1 MFHYIVSII
10 TAISFSTVVISV
22 FGLKEC
28 DDDDTLFWFRI
39 FVIAGVATLIGMLYI
54 VCVEGI

>member
-1 MFHYIVSII
+1 MFHYIASII
-10 TAISFSTVVISV
+10 TAISFSTVATSV
-22 FGLKEC
+22 FSLKEC

-39 FVIAGVATLIGMLYI
+39 FVIAGVVTLIGMYI

>member
-1 MFHYIVSII
+1 MFHYITSII
-10 TAISFSTVVISV
+10 TAISFSSVVTSV

-28 DDDDTLFWFRI
+28 DDDDTLFWARI
-39 FVIAGVATLIGMLYI
+39 FVIASVVTLIGMYI

>member
-1 MFHYIVSII
+1 MFHYIASII
-10 TAISFSTVVISV
+10 TAISFSTVAISV

-39 FVIAGVATLIGMLYI
+39 FVIAGVATLIGMYI
-54 VCVEGI
+54 V

>member
-1 MFHYIVSII
+1 MFHYIASII
-10 TAISFSTVVISV
+10 TAISFSAMATSV

-28 DDDDTLFWFRI
+28 NDEDTLFWFRI
-39 FVIAGVATLIGMLYI
+39 FVIASVVTLIGMYI

>member
-1 MFHYIVSII
+1 MFHYIASII
-10 TAISFSTVVISV
+10 TAISFSTVATSA
-22 FGLKEC
+22 FALKEC

-39 FVIAGVATLIGMLYI
+39 FVIAGVVTLIGTYI